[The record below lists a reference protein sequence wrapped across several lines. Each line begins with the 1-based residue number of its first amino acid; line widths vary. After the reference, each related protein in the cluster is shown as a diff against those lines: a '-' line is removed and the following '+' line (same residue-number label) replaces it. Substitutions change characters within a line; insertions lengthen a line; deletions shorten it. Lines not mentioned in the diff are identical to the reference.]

1 MKKELFDTGKLFFAS
16 LSKLTEHD
24 LLSNKLPN
32 YKLRCTHQGY
42 IVGELYNLDDDILNF
57 LDVIEDDS
65 YSYLYFKTVSD
76 AMETL
81 NDDSLFVINAN
92 PLTDIGIKNKFI
104 TKDDLKNELTKT
116 GLYFNFMD
124 DCLVDNVKKIRR

>member
-1 MKKELFDTGKLFFAS
+1 
-16 LSKLTEHD
+16 
-24 LLSNKLPN
+24 
-32 YKLRCTHQGY
+32 
-42 IVGELYNLDDDILNF
+42 
-57 LDVIEDDS
+57 
-65 YSYLYFKTVSD
+65 
-76 AMETL
+76 METL